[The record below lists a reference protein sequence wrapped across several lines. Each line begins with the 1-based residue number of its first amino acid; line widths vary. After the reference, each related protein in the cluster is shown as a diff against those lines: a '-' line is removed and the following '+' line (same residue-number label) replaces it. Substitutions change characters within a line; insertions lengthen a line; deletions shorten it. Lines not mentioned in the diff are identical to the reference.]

1 MPWPVF
7 LTNAFVRTVS
17 VCQRDKLRLRED
29 TLGLARNTFV
39 GSVANHGFSMSRT
52 RLEECSRG
60 RRSFLF
66 ERTTRLDAVSR
77 GTVVRLTQGI
87 T

>member
-1 MPWPVF
+1 MPWHVF

-39 GSVANHGFSMSRT
+39 GSVENHGFSMSRT
-52 RLEECSRG
+52 SRG